1 MLLNLNSWSCIGPN
15 KNASPFMFRLIV
27 VFMLLAS
34 STFAQEKA
42 SEEAPF
48 ECVISFNE
56 TLNESFINTPHFQNV
71 SWTIA
76 GVDVINFSKEGNG
89 AALKNITFD
98 LPGEY
103 IIGIKE
109 LAIVNDSH
117 SDACNHPHFPKEI
130 HLTVLP
136 YRVIFNFD
144 AVSLSNT
151 IYGNKELQGTLLTV
165 PVKVESYTNKP
176 VDVSSFYLVSA
187 GVGTTISGTLA
198 NGSTALAP
206 GEYLFN
212 YALKG
217 AAQKDSYIMFDFY
230 IPNGQTQSFYYPTKI
245 N

>member
-15 KNASPFMFRLIV
+15 TNASPFMFRMIV
-27 VFMLLAS
+27 VFMLMAS
-34 STFAQEKA
+34 NIFAQENT
-42 SEEAPF
+42 SEDTPL

-56 TLNESFINTPHFQNV
+56 TVNLSFINTPHFQHV
-71 SWTIA
+71 SWTIS
-76 GVDVINFSKEGNG
+76 GVDAVDFSQEGVG

-136 YRVIFNFD
+136 YRVTFNFD
-144 AVSLSNT
+144 AVTFSNL
-151 IYGNKELQGTLLTV
+151 INGGKELQGTLLTV
-165 PVKVESYTNKP
+165 PVKVESYINKP

-217 AAQKDSYIMFDFY
+217 TAQKDSYIMFDFFMT
-230 IPNGQTQSFYYPTKI
+230 NGQTLSYYYPTKI